1 VRLLLDKNQ
10 KCYRP
15 RRTGERR
22 RKSIRGCIVGNDIA
36 VLALAVAKKGEKE
49 IQGLTDLD
57 VPRHLGP
64 KRANK
69 IRKLFSLKK
78 DEYSLVKKYVVRR
91 KFTSATG
98 KSRQKAPKIQ
108 RLITDV
114 RLSRKNKVRNEK
126 KNNYKRSLEQA
137 ESYKKLVHAK
147 FASDKKDRKASSR
160 KASERKAS

>member
-1 VRLLLDKNQ
+1 
-10 KCYRP
+10 
-15 RRTGERR
+15 
-22 RKSIRGCIVGNDIA
+22 
-36 VLALAVAKKGEKE
+36 VLALAIAKKGDKE

-78 DEYSLVKKYVVRR
+78 DEYALVKKYVVRR

-114 RLSRKNKVRNEK
+114 RLSRKNKLRNEK
-126 KNNYKRSLEQA
+126 KSAYKRSIE
-137 ESYKKLVHAK
+137 
-147 FASDKKDRKASSR
+147 
-160 KASERKAS
+160 